1 LEFNAGVVIH
11 RFTVRKCLAYVN
23 AYSDIVSVALNF
35 VARKFIVALGLAL
48 QVLCSPAFADGKA
61 KSKAGKNGLKSTI
74 KKETGPE
81 ATAVPKSFE
90 RDQTQK
96 LQFEPSLLGSPEDV
110 SSAPYVDDAKA
121 KVLREA
127 IGKKQRE
134 IDRLM
139 GLLEAGRQM
148 LAEAG
153 DNRSAQLKISGSLSL
168 LETQIQRLK
177 VEIDVLS
184 GGISSQADNNSASG
198 SAEATA
204 GPAAESTPNT
214 VSSPTP
220 SSGIEPASNPDADY
234 TIEFSGDSDGGSN
247 APGAKGN
254 K

>member
-1 LEFNAGVVIH
+1 
-11 RFTVRKCLAYVN
+11 VN

-35 VARKFIVALGLAL
+35 VAQKFIVALGLAL
-48 QVLCSPAFADGKA
+48 QVLCNPAFADGKA
-61 KSKAGKNGLKSTI
+61 RSKAGKTQLKSTI
-74 KKETGPE
+74 KKETGPDT
-81 ATAVPKSFE
+81 TAVPKSFE

-96 LQFEPSLLGSPEDV
+96 LQFEPTQLGSPEDA
-110 SSAPYVDDAKA
+110 SGSQYVDDAKS

-127 IGKKQRE
+127 IGKKQKE

-184 GGISSQADNNSASG
+184 GGISSQADSNSASG

-204 GPAAESTPNT
+204 GSAAESSPNT

-220 SSGIEPASNPDADY
+220 SPAIEPASNPDADY
-234 TIEFSGDSDGGSN
+234 TIESTGDSGGGFN
-247 APGAKGN
+247 APGSKGS